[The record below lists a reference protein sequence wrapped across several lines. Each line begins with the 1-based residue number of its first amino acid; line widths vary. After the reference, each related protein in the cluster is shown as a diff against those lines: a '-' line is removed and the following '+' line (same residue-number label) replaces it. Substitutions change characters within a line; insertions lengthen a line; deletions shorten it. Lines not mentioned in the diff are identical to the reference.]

1 SGNDLVERFRDQFLP
16 MRVTQEAS
24 LSSANS
30 TVIRMPLS
38 SKCLKEL
45 EAGCDRVKQIFDRFM
60 QNPSSTLLSLKS
72 VIQVSLSTWEDAASQ
87 PTLNYSVLVD
97 PSVATLR
104 NPFSEKKWRK
114 FQISRIFAS
123 TSAAIKMQ

>member
-1 SGNDLVERFRDQFLP
+1 LDEALNTAGFSGNDLVERFRDQFLP

-45 EAGCDRVKQIFDRFM
+45 EAGCNRVKQIFDRFI
-60 QNPSSTLLSLKS
+60 QNPSSTLLSLRS
-72 VIQVSLSTWEDAASQ
+72 VIQV
-87 PTLNYSVLVD
+87 
-97 PSVATLR
+97 
-104 NPFSEKKWRK
+104 
-114 FQISRIFAS
+114 RIICGWPAH
-123 TSAAIKMQ
+123 